1 MSLMNLSY
9 PCSQVD
15 ASGGSMEQCPI
26 LMDCTGQD
34 IHAEAARLRAQGPVA
49 RVELPGGVLAWSITS
64 FDIAKEVLLED
75 SLFLKEAKKHWPAF
89 INGEIPPDWQMITW
103 VVMENMLTRDGED
116 HRRMRS
122 LISKA
127 FTPRQ
132 VESTRPMIEKIVHT
146 LLDAL
151 NATPQ
156 GEVVDLKNSFTYP
169 LPAQLV
175 CDMFGVP
182 EDSREE
188 MLRGGQVNVDTTI
201 TPEEAAAN
209 VEQWHDAL
217 GELVAV
223 LRRKPG
229 DDLTS
234 LLIAAQYKDGSSL
247 TDEELVG
254 TLHVMLGAGSET
266 LTNVLGHAIIG
277 LLTHPDQR
285 ELVMSGQVGWD
296 AVFDETM
303 RIEAPVAQLPLR
315 FAAKD
320 VEIGG
325 VTIAKGDPVL
335 MGFAGVGR
343 DPAVH
348 GETADVFDITRPNK
362 AHLSFGL
369 GAHFCLG
376 APLAKLEAS
385 IALPALFERFP
396 GLRLAVPPDEIE
408 PLGSFLMN
416 GPRTL
421 PVYLS

>member
-1 MSLMNLSY
+1 M
-9 PCSQVD
+9 
-15 ASGGSMEQCPI
+15 GQCPI
-26 LMDCTGQD
+26 VMDCTGQN
-34 IHAEAARLRAQGPVA
+34 IQAEAARLRAQGPVA
-49 RVELPGGVLAWSITS
+49 RVELPGGVLAWSVTS
-64 FDIAKEVLLED
+64 YDAAKEVLLND
-75 SLFLKEAKKHWPAF
+75 STFLKEAKKHWPKF
-89 INGEIPPDWQMITW
+89 VDGEIPPDWQMITW
-103 VVMENMLTRDGED
+103 VVMENMLTRDGDD
-116 HRRMRS
+116 HRRLRS

-127 FTPRQ
+127 FTPRR
-132 VESTRPMIEKIVHT
+132 VESTRPMIEKIVYS
-146 LLDAL
+146 LLDDL
-151 NATPQ
+151 DATPP
-156 GEVVDLKNSFTYP
+156 GEVVDLKQKFTFP

-182 EDSREE
+182 EESRDDA
-188 MLRGGQVNVDTTI
+188 LRGGQVNVDTTI

-217 GELVAV
+217 GDLVAD
-223 LRRKPG
+223 RHRNPG

-234 LLIAAQYKDGSSL
+234 FLISAQDNDGTSL

-266 LTNVLGHAIIG
+266 LTNVLGHAVIK
-277 LLTHPDQR
+277 LLTHRDQL
-285 ELVMSGQVGWD
+285 ELVTSGQVGWD

-303 RIEAPVAQLPLR
+303 RVEAPVCQLPLR
-315 FAAKD
+315 FAGKD

-343 DPAVH
+343 DPKIH
-348 GETADVFDITRPNK
+348 GETADKFDITRANK

-385 IALPALFERFP
+385 IALPALFDRFP
-396 GLRLAVPPDEIE
+396 GLRLAVSPDEIA
-408 PLGSFLMN
+408 PLPSFLMN
-416 GPRTL
+416 GPSEV

>member
-1 MSLMNLSY
+1 MLLE
-9 PCSQVD
+9 V
-15 ASGGSMEQCPI
+15 SMQSCPI
-26 LMDCTGQD
+26 VMDCTGQD
-34 IHAEAARLRAQGPVA
+34 IHAEAALLRTQGPVA
-49 RVELPGGVLAWSITS
+49 RVELPGGVLAWSVTS
-64 FDIAKEVLLED
+64 YDIAKEVLLQD
-75 SLFLKEAKKHWPAF
+75 SVFLKDARKHWPAF

-116 HRRMRS
+116 HRRLRS

-127 FTPRQ
+127 FTPRR
-132 VESTRPMIEKIVHT
+132 VESTRPMIEKIVHA

-151 NATPQ
+151 DATPY
-156 GEVVDLKNSFTYP
+156 GEVVDLKNFYTYP
-169 LPAQLV
+169 LPAQVV

-182 EDSREE
+182 EGSREE

-201 TPEEAAAN
+201 TPDEAAAN
-209 VEQWHDAL
+209 VEQWHHAL
-217 GELVAV
+217 GELVAE
-223 LRRKPG
+223 LRHKPG

-234 LLIAAQYKDGSSL
+234 LLIGAQDRDGSSL
-247 TDEELVG
+247 TDEELIG

-277 LLTHPDQR
+277 LLTNPDQR

-303 RIEAPVAQLPLR
+303 RAEAPVAQLPLR
-315 FAAKD
+315 FAARD

-335 MGFAGVGR
+335 IGFAGVGR

-348 GETADVFDITRPNK
+348 GETADAFDVTRADK

-385 IALPALFERFP
+385 IALPALFDRFP
-396 GLRLAVPPDEIE
+396 GLRLAVPPERIE
-408 PLGSFLMN
+408 PLASFLMN
-416 GPRTL
+416 GHRAL